1 MKKLSAIIV
10 IFFILSIC
18 CISVCAETLPVK
30 DMVYYDDPGT
40 DIYVLL
46 ENGVLLNGNSPDTAY
61 PTVVAEN
68 VDKVIAYSGSMYL
81 LHFDGKITIIKT
93 FDSSKGRRVCIVED
107 TLDVNAKSIVTS
119 NLYIDNNDNLYTMD
133 GSLLYENV
141 RWYSSI
147 YGAWSEYNGIIHTT
161 KNELYAVRLKNGE
174 IAEELLLLKDVD
186 DFFIRDYV
194 CIAYKNNGELYSVN
208 FHKLSNNTYLMPL
221 RISKNVKSINDVDIG
236 DNTICYYLE
245 DNNLYRFRCDSGED
259 LGLSRSN
266 IKYFT
271 SDYSI
276 DTNGK
281 VKFYSKSFQADNAKY
296 FIGDQLQ
303 FYIAENGDL
312 YKTAENNRQVYSKYF
327 SNVRKVIIGKAPS
340 GFMHNTIFIITNDGK
355 LYSATGFLPK
365 LETPFETAFCEKR
378 TKVII
383 NEKEIELKTKIQ
395 LVNNRSMYPFRECLE
410 NMGASVMWDAGNRI
424 AIGEYNG
431 ITVEFPIDENYYFIN
446 GEIHY
451 MDTVSYISDGKTYIP
466 IRFAA
471 EALGFTVEWE
481 SKATENVIS
490 IFE

>member
-10 IFFILSIC
+10 ICFFMLSIC

-93 FDSSKGRRVCIVED
+93 FDSSEGRRVCIVED
-107 TLDVNAKSIVTS
+107 TLDVNAKDIVNS
-119 NLYIDNNDNLYTMD
+119 SLYIDQNDNLCTMN
-133 GSLLYENV
+133 GPLLYENV
-141 RWYSSI
+141 HWYNSI
-147 YGAWSEYNGIIHTT
+147 GSYYEKYTGILLTTNG
-161 KNELYAVRLKNGE
+161 ELYAVKFENGE
-174 IAEELLLLKDVD
+174 TAEELLLLKNVD
-186 DFFIRDYV
+186 DFFIKEYICV
-194 CIAYKNNGELYSVN
+194 AHKNNDELYSVN
-208 FHKLSNNTYLMPL
+208 FNSSDKNTYLMPL

-271 SDYSI
+271 AGYSI
-276 DTNGK
+276 DYNGD
-281 VKFYSKSFQADNAKY
+281 VKTGSSIFQADNAKR
-296 FIGDQLQ
+296 FISGYE
-303 FYIAENGDL
+303 FYITENGDL
-312 YKTAENNRQVYSKYF
+312 YKKTSHYNHNYSKYF
-327 SNVRKVIIGKAPS
+327 SNVRNVIIGEIPLSFKE
-340 GFMHNTIFIITNDGK
+340 TIFIITNDGK
-355 LYSATGFLPK
+355 LYSATGIITT

-431 ITVEFPIDENYYFIN
+431 ITVEFPIDENYYYIN

-451 MDTVSYISDGKTYIP
+451 MDTVSYICS
-466 IRFAA
+466 
-471 EALGFTVEWE
+471 
-481 SKATENVIS
+481 ENVRQRTWIYRRNNRQVGEHS
-490 IFE
+490 GV

>member
-1 MKKLSAIIV
+1 MKKTSVIVAICL
-10 IFFILSIC
+10 FIISIC
-18 CISVCAETLPVK
+18 CISVYAETLPVK
-30 DMVYYDDPGT
+30 EMVYYGPK

-46 ENGVLLNGNSPDTAY
+46 ESGVLLNGNAPDTAY
-61 PTVVAEN
+61 PSVVAEN
-68 VDKVIAYSGSMYL
+68 VNRILTYSNYMYL
-81 LHFDGKITIIKT
+81 LHSDGKISTVKT
-93 FDSSKGRRVCIVED
+93 YNNSGEKVCAIED
-107 TLDVNAKSIVTS
+107 TFDVNAKDIVNS
-119 NLYIDNNDNLYTMD
+119 SLYIDQNDNLCTMD

-161 KNELYAVRLKNGE
+161 KNELYAVRLKNSE

-208 FHKLSNNTYLMPL
+208 FHTLSNNTYLMPL

-271 SDYSI
+271 ADYSI
-276 DTNGK
+276 DYNGD
-281 VKFYSKSFQADNAKY
+281 VKIGSSIFQADNAKR
-296 FIGDQLQ
+296 FISGYE
-303 FYIAENGDL
+303 FYITENGDL
-312 YKTAENNRQVYSKYF
+312 YKETSRHNYSKYF
-327 SNVRKVIIGKAPS
+327 SNVRNVIIGEIPLSFKK
-340 GFMHNTIFIITNDGK
+340 TIFIITNDGK
-355 LYSATGFLPK
+355 LYSATGTITT
-365 LETPFETAFCEKR
+365 LEPPYETAFCEKR